1 MVKCRQEK
9 DSSSFMHPQSDYPL
23 WLSSN
28 FAALTGYCQQH
39 HSYDS
44 TLLIKLNLFFSL
56 AAAAACVTFTNDGWN
71 VSWPLAAVVMDR
83 VTGCQQEQGMLR

>member
-1 MVKCRQEK
+1 MVKCRKEK
-9 DSSSFMHPQSDYPL
+9 DSSSFMHPQPDYPL
-23 WLSSN
+23 WLFSK

-71 VSWPLAAVVMDR
+71 VSSSLAAVVMAS
-83 VTGCQQEQGMLR
+83 VTGCQQEQGILR